1 MASLKPEVEAL
12 MALYSSVAVP
22 KFTIR
27 ESSLIAELAAKKLR
41 VSSVAFVLGNTIYL
55 HNVNTLVFLKN
66 ERWVKHELCHINQFK
81 RHGFLPFIVKYLI
94 ASLRSGYYENKYEVE
109 ARAAEYER

>member
-1 MASLKPEVEAL
+1 

-22 KFTIR
+22 KFTLR
-27 ESSLIAELAAKKLR
+27 ESSLIAKLAAKKLR
-41 VSSVAFVLGNTIYL
+41 VSSVAFVLGSTIYL
-55 HNVNTLVFLKN
+55 HNVNTLAFLKN
-66 ERWVKHELCHINQFK
+66 ERWVKHELCHIKQFK
-81 RHGFLPFIVKYLI
+81 RYGFLPFIVKYLI

>member
-1 MASLKPEVEAL
+1 

-27 ESSLIAELAAKKLR
+27 ESSLIAKLAAKKLR

-55 HNVNTLVFLKN
+55 HNVNTLAFLKN